1 MTLKIAKVGLALA
14 LTLTNLIS
22 SNLSEPGAQIEP
34 PTQKGY
40 YYFPPHQLKTFE
52 QLTPQQQ
59 KKAAELKFDRA
70 AFAKYLVNSNPN
82 TPTWGEAMGYTQPKK

>member
-1 MTLKIAKVGLALA
+1 MVLKIAKVGLALA
-14 LTLTNLIS
+14 LTLTTAFS
-22 SNLSEPGAQIEP
+22 SNLTTSEAHFEP
-34 PTQKGY
+34 PTQEGY